1 MAFVL
6 RPVRRHRGGHHRARA
21 VRRNP
26 EVLGTPAEN
35 IISVGAGAYLTSQ
48 VAGAMS
54 GVAAPITNAID
65 KLKSGLGRAALSAVS
80 AAVVGWGVGK
90 WRRHYGDYARLGGL
104 AIALNQGVGAFVPGF
119 DAFAGL
125 PAVSSKFALPAP
137 KAEGS
142 QQQQLQPAQPTV
154 QSQL

>member
-6 RPVRRHRGGHHRARA
+6 RPVRQRRGGQRRPNVAR
-21 VRRNP
+21 RRNP

-35 IISVGAGAYLTSQ
+35 IVSVGAGAYLTSQ
-48 VAGAMS
+48 LAGALS
-54 GVAAPITNAID
+54 GVAAPFTNAVD
-65 KLKSGLGRAALSAVS
+65 KVKSGLGRAALSGVS
-80 AAVVGWGVGK
+80 AGLVGWAVGK

-104 AIALNQGVGAFVPGF
+104 AIAANQAVGAVAPGF

-125 PAVSSKFALPAP
+125 PAISNRFALPAP
-137 KAEGS
+137 KNQG